1 MAAAGKKAKKPLS
14 RNAKLALIVV
24 GLLLVAALGYF
35 LLVRPKHAEAEE
47 LDARLADLQAQIV
60 AANSRANVKPPKV
73 EAADLFRLAKAMPDR
88 ADMPGLL
95 LELNAVA
102 SETGIVFKSITPGSS
117 SPREGYQV
125 VPISLAFEG
134 DFYSL
139 SDFLF
144 RLRNLVQVRDGDLRT
159 TGRLFSVE
167 SITFTEG
174 VDRFPYIAAG
184 LTVNAFV
191 YGTAAPASEVPPAET
206 TTGTTTTTTETTTTT
221 TTPDPS
227 QPAPAPAPTA
237 APAGGSD

>member
-1 MAAAGKKAKKPLS
+1 MAPRRKKAKKPLS
-14 RNAKLALIVV
+14 RNAKLALVVV
-24 GLLLVAALGYF
+24 GLLLVASLGYF
-35 LLVRPKHAEAEE
+35 VLLRPKQAEAKE
-47 LDARLADLQAQIV
+47 LDARLAELQAQII
-60 AANSRANVKPPKV
+60 AETSRGNVVPPKI

-88 ADMPGLL
+88 TDMPGLL

-102 SETGIVFKSITPGSS
+102 TETGIVFKSITPGTST
-117 SPREGYQV
+117 PREGYHV
-125 VPISLAFEG
+125 VPIDLSFEG
-134 DFYSL
+134 NFYSL

-167 SITFTEG
+167 SITFSEG
-174 VDRFPYIAAG
+174 AGQFPFIAAA

-191 YGTAAPASEVPPAET
+191 YGTAAPASPAAPAGET
-206 TTGTTTTTTETTTTT
+206 TTQTTTAETATTET

-227 QPAPAPAPTA
+227 QQPAPAPSA

>member
-1 MAAAGKKAKKPLS
+1 MAAARKKGKKPVS
-14 RNAKLALIVV
+14 RNAKVGLVVV

-35 LLVRPKHAEAEE
+35 VLVRPKHAEADE
-47 LDARLADLQAQIV
+47 LDARLVDLQAQIV
-60 AANSRANVKPPKV
+60 AANAKASVKPPRV

-102 SETGIVFKSITPGSS
+102 SQTGIVFKSITPGSS

-134 DFYSL
+134 DFYGL

-144 RLRNLVQVRDGDLRT
+144 RLRNLVQVRDGGLRT
-159 TGRLFSVE
+159 TGRLFAVE

-191 YGTAAPASEVPPAET
+191 YGTGAPASEVPPAET
-206 TTGTTTTTTETTTTT
+206 TTTETTTTT
-221 TTPDPS
+221 TTADPS